1 MTQPAER
8 RPRVV
13 LRYEDRWDDLLAG
26 LAADRA
32 AGLAPSAVRDALVA
46 WLDPGSLVEI
56 GSLVRRSS
64 SSYRGGDTVD
74 AAAGTAEAPSDGLI
88 AGWGSVGGAPVFVVA
103 DDPALA
109 GPVRGP
115 AAAAKAARIRAHA
128 LEQSRPLVQVLA
140 AGRGD
145 EHGSFVRSGHG
156 VDLDLERDSAAR
168 LLKIVVVTGPIGD
181 QAADEAASAHLVVLA
196 GPEASVHGRAGA
208 EALRLGFA
216 DAVAADLDAALAWA
230 GAALRR
236 LPPNRFDPPSPD
248 PVDTVDTSDP
258 GDTVDTSDTGETA
271 GPGVDG
277 FLDGDWSVELAAGRH
292 EGLRAVLGR
301 LGGRPVGVLS
311 IAAGAGLDG
320 PSARTALRLVRL
332 CEALSMPLVA
342 AHHGIVVAGPAAG
355 PNGSVA
361 TTDPSPTPHAPAGVN
376 EDATVDAVLD
386 LCDALAATSA
396 PVLELVGSGPAVAE
410 ALGVHPV
417 WTVTGHADRAG
428 RERVVDALD
437 LLRIDR
443 IRPDQD
449 PRVRTRPRKGLLPQ

>member
-1 MTQPAER
+1 MTEPVER

-74 AAAGTAEAPSDGLI
+74 AAAGTAEAPCDGLI
-88 AGWGSVGGAPVFVVA
+88 AGWGDVGGAAVFVVA

-156 VDLDLERDSAAR
+156 VDLDLERDRAAR
-168 LLKIVVVTGPIGD
+168 LLTIAVVTGPIAD

-196 GPEASVHGRAGA
+196 GPQASVHGHAGA

-216 DAVAADLDAALAWA
+216 DAVVADLAAALAWA

-236 LPPNRFDPPSPD
+236 LPPNRFDPPSP
-248 PVDTVDTSDP
+248 PTAAQGDTTDP
-258 GDTVDTSDTGETA
+258 GPPAD
-271 GPGVDG
+271 PGVDG
-277 FLDGDWSVELAAGRH
+277 FLDGDWSVELVAGRH
-292 EGLRAVLGR
+292 DGLRAGLGR
-301 LGGRPVGVLS
+301 LGGRPVGLLS
-311 IAAGAGLDG
+311 IDPGARLDA
-320 PSARTALRLVRL
+320 PPARTAVRLVRL
-332 CEALSMPLVA
+332 CEALSMPLVV
-342 AHHGIVVAGPAAG
+342 AHHGIVVAGA
-355 PNGSVA
+355 
-361 TTDPSPTPHAPAGVN
+361 
-376 EDATVDAVLD
+376 DADVDAVLD
-386 LCDALAATSA
+386 LCDALAATTS
-396 PVLELVGSGPAVAE
+396 PLLELAGSGPAVAE
-410 ALGVHPV
+410 ALGVDPV
-417 WTVTGHADRAG
+417 WSVTGHADRTG
-428 RERVVDALD
+428 RDRVIGALD
-437 LLRIDR
+437 LLRIDPV
-443 IRPDQD
+443 RPDQD